1 MVDAPMKTR
10 HLTSTDKTL
19 QDQLLEEEKANLQWL
34 DVSKALATNFSLFF
48 DFAAETKYST

>member
-1 MVDAPMKTR
+1 MVDAPMKAR

-34 DVSKALATNFSLFF
+34 DVSKASATNFSLFF
-48 DFAAETKYST
+48 DFATETKYGT